1 MFTIYDYSSFT
12 LSKMIEDL
20 PESKKSEIE
29 GKFIRLD
36 VTCQN
41 SNEANGIVTQLSSCL
56 VFKVTGNISRE

>member
-1 MFTIYDYSSFT
+1 
-12 LSKMIEDL
+12 MIEDL

-41 SNEANGIVTQLSSCL
+41 SNEANGIVEVTQLSSCL